1 MGAEVLRLNWLEL
14 LFDVLLVY
22 LINKTV
28 RLINLAL
35 THFAVHRIVVFRFP
49 TFFRTII
56 NLRLYIVKFVKMV

>member
-22 LINKTV
+22 LISKTV
-28 RLINLAL
+28 RLINWAL
-35 THFAVHRIVVFRFP
+35 TRFAVHRIVVFRFP
-49 TFFRTII
+49 AFFRTII